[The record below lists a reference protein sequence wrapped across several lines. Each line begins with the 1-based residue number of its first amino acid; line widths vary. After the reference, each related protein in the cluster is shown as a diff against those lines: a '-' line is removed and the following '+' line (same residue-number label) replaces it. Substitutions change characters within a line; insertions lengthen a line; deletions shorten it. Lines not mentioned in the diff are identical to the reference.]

1 MHLLYTKNFS
11 GDFIKRQK
19 KQLRDDKIFIEE
31 LISNIVD
38 AYQGFAKSVI
48 NLNVAESHTL
58 RASILEQ
65 LGRAE
70 EVKNELIDH
79 MIIMKY
85 QYEMPLYRQEN

>member
-1 MHLLYTKNFS
+1 MYKS
-11 GDFIKRQK
+11 AFIIYKKLQWRLHKTTK

-70 EVKNELIDH
+70 EVK
-79 MIIMKY
+79 K
-85 QYEMPLYRQEN
+85 